1 MEKVKEFLS
10 FNSMITPSIIKAL
23 FRIGVGICLL
33 AGVIGIING
42 VRANYGGGMQVIY
55 ALLIIVFGPIIV
67 RIYCELLI
75 VIFKINDT
83 LTDIKTLLKD
93 KQ

>member
-10 FNSMITPSIIKAL
+10 FNSMITPSIIKIL
-23 FRIGVGICLL
+23 FRIGVGLCLL
-33 AGVIGIING
+33 AGLIGIING
-42 VRANYGGGMQVIY
+42 IRANYGGGMQVIY
-55 ALLIIVFGPIIV
+55 ALLIIVFGPIVV